1 MSKVNRNPKAQPAAP
16 KGQNS
21 ATSRVS
27 MMQSGL
33 VEQFRYGWKSAFE
46 DIRSK
51 PLANLLTI
59 LVIAISLSLPT
70 LCYLLW
76 KNVNDAAQAWYPT
89 PQISVYLDKSLS
101 DPAVEQL
108 ISELTGLEGVANV
121 NYLTREK
128 TLEEFKNYSGFS
140 TAIDL
145 LEENPLP
152 AVAIVTP
159 EVDFQ
164 GGELITTLKSRI
176 AALSGVDDV
185 RADDNWFS
193 RLASLTGLVAKVA
206 FVVGWLMI
214 VALFLVIGNSVR
226 LTISSRRETI
236 NIMKLIGA
244 TDGFIMRPFLYGGA
258 LYGGIG
264 AVLAILLSELL
275 MVQLDKAVTNVAT
288 VFETS
293 FGLTGLKLDEMLI
306 LIFISVMSGWL
317 AAWLATV
324 KHLRDFRPQ

>member
-1 MSKVNRNPKAQPAAP
+1 
-16 KGQNS
+16 
-21 ATSRVS
+21 

-33 VEQFRYGWKSAFE
+33 MEQFLYGWRSAFE
-46 DIRSK
+46 DMRSK

-59 LVIAISLSLPT
+59 LVISISLSLPT

-76 KNVNDAAQAWYPT
+76 KNVNEAAQAWYPT

-101 DPAVEQL
+101 DPGVEQL
-108 ISELTGLEGVANV
+108 IMNLNALDGVANV

-164 GGELITTLKSRI
+164 SGTLITTLKERI
-176 AALSGVDDV
+176 VALEGVDDV
-185 RADDNWFS
+185 RADDNWFA
-193 RLASLTGLVAKVA
+193 RLASLTNLVAKVA
-206 FVVGWLMI
+206 FVVGWLMVI
-214 VALFLVIGNSVR
+214 ALFLVIGNSVR
-226 LTISSRRETI
+226 LTIASRRETI

-258 LYGGIG
+258 LYGGLG
-264 AVLAILLSELL
+264 ALLAILLSQLL
-275 MVQLDKAVTNVAT
+275 MVQLDKAVTNVAV
-288 VFETS
+288 VFEANFS
-293 FGLTGLKLDEMLI
+293 LTGLRIDEMLI
-306 LIFISVMSGWL
+306 LVFISVMSGWF